1 MVNPDEVT
9 LVIVPVDPPS
19 AGPDRALDPP
29 PLPPAAGKP
38 FPAAA
43 GPDVDDDVGVDVVA
57 VAAHPVSPTAAAD
70 STATVIHALLLFSSE
85 RSPFERAWS
94 FGLLFMISLLLFG
107 NLL

>member
-1 MVNPDEVT
+1 MVNPVDVT
-9 LVIVPVDPPS
+9 LSIVPVDPPS
-19 AGPDRALDPP
+19 AAPDRAFEPP
-29 PLPPAAGKP
+29 PPAAGKP

-43 GPDVDDDVGVDVVA
+43 GADVDDDVGVDVAA

-70 STATVIHALLLFSSE
+70 STATVIHAFRLFSSE